1 MQGSAPVASVAMAE
15 KSLRLSAEDCQD
27 LTVISACLQDA
38 VTRRSAIT
46 YQRAQ
51 RRFAAV
57 FNRFQWESETAPAA
71 GTASARRHSGTR
83 VRTGIHFEGVLQVQ
97 TRGLQTRQD
106 AVMELLAI
114 RCEPGADATATV
126 ILDFAGGGAIRLE
139 VECIDCYLSDLG
151 RSWQAL
157 RRPTHEQSDEG
168 RGGDDG
174 RGDEN

>member
-1 MQGSAPVASVAMAE
+1 MQGSAPVASVAMAD
-15 KSLRLSAEDCQD
+15 KPLKLSAEDPQD

-57 FNRFQWESETAPAA
+57 FNRFQWEGDGAHE
-71 GTASARRHSGTR
+71 REKSGTR

-97 TRGLQTRQD
+97 TRGLPSRPE

-114 RCEPGADATATV
+114 RCEPGADGTATV

-139 VECIDCYLSDLG
+139 VECIECYLSDLG

-157 RRPTHEQSDEG
+157 RRPTHERSDKG
-168 RGGDDG
+168 RGGDG
-174 RGDEN
+174 RGDDN

>member
-1 MQGSAPVASVAMAE
+1 MQGSAPVATVAMAE
-15 KSLRLSAEDCQD
+15 KPLKLSAEDPQD

-57 FNRFQWESETAPAA
+57 LNRFQWEGDAAP
-71 GTASARRHSGTR
+71 RQHNGTR

-97 TRGLQTRQD
+97 TRGLPTRPD
-106 AVMELLAI
+106 AVVELLAI
-114 RCEPGADATATV
+114 RCEPGVDATATIV
-126 ILDFAGGGAIRLE
+126 LEFAGGGAIRLE
-139 VECIDCYLSDLG
+139 VECVDVYLSDLG

-157 RRPTHEQSDEG
+157 RRPTHEPS
-168 RGGDDG
+168 DDG
-174 RGDEN
+174 RGDGN